1 MYAHIPLFPHGWQ
14 DRRTRWRRQREWQV
28 AEEPWRVARDSRCRA
43 CYRLVSRRQGRRR
56 KAIRGYRRRR
66 VTPYSATTPM
76 RPTGCGGA
84 GTSPALSLLPDAY
97 GIAFVAPPWI
107 CGAPTAG
114 GSGARNA
121 TRQGSS
127 ATC

>member
-1 MYAHIPLFPHGWQ
+1 M
-14 DRRTRWRRQREWQV
+14 
-28 AEEPWRVARDSRCRA
+28 
-43 CYRLVSRRQGRRR
+43 
-56 KAIRGYRRRR
+56 RGYRRRR
-66 VTPYSATTPM
+66 VTPYSATIPM
-76 RPTGCGGA
+76 RPDKRLRACYRYGGVGA
-84 GTSPALSLLPDAY
+84 SPALPLLPDTH

-127 ATC
+127 VTCHG